1 VLPALALVSGCVAE
15 SAPAVRDA
23 YVGRT
28 RCAGCH
34 AEAAAAWTGSHHDL
48 AMQEV
53 GPESVLGDFDGV
65 TLERGGVT
73 TVFRH
78 DGDRFIVRTD
88 GPDGGVADFEVAY
101 TFGVTP
107 LQQLVIRFPNGRF
120 QMLDIAWDARPPE
133 EGGQRWFSL
142 QPDVD
147 AGSEGPFHWTRPSQR
162 WNTHC
167 AECHATDLRKG
178 FDVAS
183 RAFETTWA
191 EIDVSCEACHGPGAA
206 HVALAEAAAGGV
218 ADAVGDGWGLRVDL
232 VERGRIWVLSP
243 DATTATLAGPQPW
256 RTEIEACAACHARR
270 ARLGARRPSASGL
283 HDAYAISLL
292 RADLYHADGQI
303 MEEVYVYGSFAQ
315 SRMYAAGVICSDCH
329 EPHSLELRAEGNALC
344 TTCHRAST
352 YDAPSHHFHEP
363 SGSGARCVECH
374 MPATTYMVVDP
385 RRDHS
390 IRIPSPELSRAI
402 GVPNAC
408 NRCHTDRTT
417 EWAVAA
423 AERWYG
429 PRPGPDHY
437 GLALHAGRRGDPAA
451 APVLL
456 ALGADSTRPA
466 IVRGTALSLLADFPS
481 GGSARA
487 LEVALSDP
495 EPLVRLGA
503 VQGLR
508 AQPALAAAPLA
519 LRALD
524 DAVAAVRFE
533 AVRLLAPLPPPTDPD
548 EAAIVERAIAEYERV
563 QLDAADDSGSW
574 VTLGDLYASRRRVA
588 EAEAAYETALEL
600 DPTDLGASLNLADL
614 LRALGREEEGERVL
628 LAAER
633 HHPTSAALLHAIGLL
648 RVRRGAAGEAIA
660 WLERAAAA
668 DPDNP
673 RWAYVHAV
681 AVASSGDVAHAVD
694 ILEEA
699 LALHPFD
706 RDVLSGLATYARD
719 LGRLDEA
726 RGYARRWLERAPDDP
741 DARALVQQLGGGR

>member
-1 VLPALALVSGCVAE
+1 MTAPLIVERAFFAPGDLQPPRRRNGRSGVDSPLGLRPELSRRTIAARGSRLHNELVARAVLPALALVSGCIAE
-15 SAPAVRDA
+15 STPAVRDA

-34 AEAAAAWTGSHHDL
+34 AEAAAAWSGSHHDL

-65 TLERGGVT
+65 TLERGGVI

-107 LQQLVIRFPNGRF
+107 LPRLVIRFPNGRF
-120 QMLDIAWDARPPE
+120 QMLDVAWDSRPPE

-167 AECHATDLRKG
+167 VECHATDPRTG
-178 FDVAS
+178 FDV
-183 RAFETTWA
+183 
-191 EIDVSCEACHGPGAA
+191 
-206 HVALAEAAAGGV
+206 
-218 ADAVGDGWGLRVDL
+218 
-232 VERGRIWVLSP
+232 
-243 DATTATLAGPQPW
+243 
-256 RTEIEACAACHARR
+256 
-270 ARLGARRPSASGL
+270 
-283 HDAYAISLL
+283 
-292 RADLYHADGQI
+292 
-303 MEEVYVYGSFAQ
+303 
-315 SRMYAAGVICSDCH
+315 
-329 EPHSLELRAEGNALC
+329 
-344 TTCHRAST
+344 
-352 YDAPSHHFHEP
+352 
-363 SGSGARCVECH
+363 
-374 MPATTYMVVDP
+374 
-385 RRDHS
+385 
-390 IRIPSPELSRAI
+390 
-402 GVPNAC
+402 
-408 NRCHTDRTT
+408 
-417 EWAVAA
+417 
-423 AERWYG
+423 
-429 PRPGPDHY
+429 
-437 GLALHAGRRGDPAA
+437 
-451 APVLL
+451 
-456 ALGADSTRPA
+456 A

-519 LRALD
+519 LRALG

-548 EAAIVERAIAEYERV
+548 EAVIVERAIAEYERV
-563 QLDAADDSGSW
+563 QLDDADDSGSW
-574 VTLGDLYASRRRVA
+574 VTLGDLYASRRRVG
-588 EAEAAYETALEL
+588 EAEAAYGTALEL

-648 RVRRGAAGEAIA
+648 RVRRGPAGEAIA

-681 AVASSGDVAHAVD
+681 AVASSGDVALAVD

-726 RGYARRWLERAPDDP
+726 RGYARRWLERAPDAP
-741 DARALVQQLGGGR
+741 DARALVQQLGDGR